1 VFLLDTPGFDD
12 TNRSDTDVLKTVS
25 GYLAM
30 MYSKNIKLSGIIYLH
45 RITDVR
51 FSGSTAKN
59 LSVFKKLCGND
70 FYPNVILA
78 TTMWENLGDP
88 GLASAIGDRREKELL
103 ENDGWWGLMIRR
115 GSKTFRHSDDKGSA
129 FKIVDYLISLR
140 SRAVLEI
147 QAQLVD
153 ENKNLQDTS
162 AGMEVEREIQQIR
175 VKHSKQLK
183 EIEEETQQALQE
195 KDKDLELIELLHKE
209 AEKKN
214 EEMMKAYQNQQA
226 LQISNQ
232 ELLEETMA
240 KYGQQMELLQQQLQQ
255 RDRDH
260 VNMERR
266 FDDERRANEA
276 RHRQR
281 DEQFARERDDAQKQN
296 REALESERRR
306 NEHAQRQHDERVA
319 SERSRTEQA
328 QMEQHSAIVAAQL
341 ASFAAERAKY
351 EADVQRSDA
360 GMADQT
366 QRFES
371 AISGLQQRLDNLS
384 PPRTISNPSL
394 PGTLSDSDGPAED
407 EAEDETFR
415 DHVEDYMLERAIS
428 ARQHAS
434 NKNSL
439 ANGGPL
445 LMAVTGMAE
454 YGPDGL
460 NIRLRPTY
468 GTP

>member
-1 VFLLDTPGFDD
+1 MFLLDTPGFYD
-12 TNRSDTDVLKTVS
+12 TNRSDTVVLKTVS

-88 GLASAIGDRREKELL
+88 GLASTIGDRREKELL

-115 GSKTFRHSDDKGSA
+115 GSKTFRHRDDKGSA

-147 QAQLVD
+147 QTQLVD

-195 KDKDLELIELLHKE
+195 KDKDLELIELLHKD

-260 VNMERR
+260 MNIERR

-281 DEQFARERDDAQKQN
+281 DEQFARERDDAQKQH
-296 REALESERRR
+296 REALESER
-306 NEHAQRQHDERVA
+306 
-319 SERSRTEQA
+319 SRTEQ
-328 QMEQHSAIVAAQL
+328 EQISAIVAAKL
-341 ASFAAERAKY
+341 ASFAAERARS
-351 EADVQRSDA
+351 EAD
-360 GMADQT
+360 DQT
-366 QRFES
+366 QRFGS

-384 PPRTISNPSL
+384 PTPRTISNPSSH
-394 PGTLSDSDGPAED
+394 GTLSDSDSPDED
-407 EAEDETFR
+407 EAEDEIEELP
-415 DHVEDYMLERAIS
+415 DHYEDDQIMRARNANLMH
-428 ARQHAS
+428 ARNA
-434 NKNSL
+434 NSL
-439 ANGGPL
+439 AKGGPL

-460 NIRLRPTY
+460 NLRLRPTS
-468 GTP
+468 